1 MVKFKENVTGFVYN
15 TINGDIIEI
24 FTEPIPDNIRVYGE
38 DILLFDDIESVNDL
52 FDFESKEDLESDK
65 EGFNTILEWVE

>member
-15 TINGDIIEI
+15 TINGDIMEI

-38 DILLFDDIESVNDL
+38 DILLFDDIESINDL
-52 FDFESKEDLESDK
+52 FEFESKEDLESDK

>member
-15 TINGDIIEI
+15 TINGDIMEI

-38 DILLFDDIESVNDL
+38 DILLFDDIESINDL
-52 FDFESKEDLESDK
+52 FEFESKEDLESDK
-65 EGFNTILEWVE
+65 EGFNMILEWVE

>member
-15 TINGDIIEI
+15 TINGDIMEI
-24 FTEPIPDNIRVYGE
+24 FTELIPDNIRVYGE
-38 DILLFDDIESVNDL
+38 DILLFDDIESINDM
-52 FDFESKEDLESDK
+52 FEFESKEDLESDK

>member
-38 DILLFDDIESVNDL
+38 DILLFDDIESINDM
-52 FDFESKEDLESDK
+52 FEFESKEDLESDE
-65 EGFNTILEWVE
+65 EGFNMILEWVE

>member
-15 TINGDIIEI
+15 TINGDIMEI

-38 DILLFDDIESVNDL
+38 DILLFDDIESINDM
-52 FDFESKEDLESDK
+52 FEFESKEDLESDE
-65 EGFNTILEWVE
+65 EGFNMILEWVE